1 MYFIIRFYHYFNT
14 DSRCFK
20 EKRTGTPALLDDYFV
35 RLNSAFLI
43 SDEANWLVDS

>member
-20 EKRTGTPALLDDYFV
+20 EEKEQILSALLLYYFV
-35 RLNSAFLI
+35 RLNLAFLNI
-43 SDEANWLVDS
+43 SKAAS